1 VKLFAPVVECKC
13 VGVWQPLHFRF
24 KAHSGRLAKQRAPSI
39 RHRQS
44 KCSVEKAFLWCTRNL
59 LRFGKGTVMKRLAT
73 LCLVLLFARPLLA
86 VDDGDVSYV
95 GGTVEN
101 LKEGSPGKLDIT
113 SQTELVFVS
122 SSVRLVIPYASID
135 SYDHSQQVAH
145 HLGVLPAIAVSLVK
159 KRQRKHFLRI
169 AYHDEIKTP
178 QVAIFEVPKKM
189 PLTFLAILQQRAPQG
204 CKPQPYSKCR
214 AVPD

>member
-1 VKLFAPVVECKC
+1 MSRQKQCCGNKNRRHEKAGYTLSGFA
-13 VGVWQPLHFRF
+13 F
-24 KAHSGRLAKQRAPSI
+24 RLASACRW
-39 RHRQS
+39 RR
-44 KCSVEKAFLWCTRNL
+44 R
-59 LRFGKGTVMKRLAT
+59 RFICWRDRRE
-73 LCLVLLFARPLLA
+73 F
-86 VDDGDVSYV
+86 
-95 GGTVEN
+95 E
-101 LKEGSPGKLDIT
+101 EGSPGKLDMT

-135 SYDHSQQVAH
+135 SYDHSQRVTH

-189 PLTFLAILQQRAPQG
+189 PLTLLAILQQRAPQG
-204 CKPQPYSKCR
+204 CKPQPYSECR
-214 AVPD
+214 VVPD